1 MKKILL
7 ALMLFSACLSGA
19 QTAYPRAGIGS
30 NNDNTGRTR
39 TYSTVT
45 ITPTSTMVT
54 VPIQTTDEKVITIAS
69 TSISPTFTAN
79 VTSSYIGD
87 RMTIFINLNA
97 TGTRT
102 ITPSTNIISAA
113 ATYTLAASKS
123 AVLRYEFNGVKWIE
137 TGHTL
142 EP

>member
-1 MKKILL
+1 MKK
-7 ALMLFSACLSGA
+7 LFSILFLMCALFATS
-19 QTAYPRAGIGS
+19 QTASPRAGTGS

-87 RMTIFINLNA
+87 KMTVFVNLNA

-123 AVLRYEFNGVKWIE
+123 AVLKYEFNGAKWIE